1 MSNENFCFEAA
12 IARLEAVVRELED
25 GKTSLE
31 DAMKLYEEG
40 VSLVRSCSTTLERA
54 KQKIIT
60 VSVEGDSGN
69 A

>member
-1 MSNENFCFEAA
+1 MSNENICFEAA

-31 DAMKLYEEG
+31 NAMKLYEEG
-40 VSLVRSCSTTLERA
+40 VALVRSCSATLEQA

-60 VSVEGDSGN
+60 VSVGGDFGN